1 MIQTIKRNA
10 LRLQRL
16 TEDILDVTR
25 IESKTINL
33 HKEKFDLKSLLSS
46 FVNDYKDNNEK
57 KETH

>member
-16 TEDILDVTR
+16 TEDILDVTQ

-33 HKEKFDLKSLLSS
+33 HKEKFNLKSLLSS
-46 FVNDYKDNNEK
+46 IANDYKDNNEK